1 MKLKINGF
9 ENQIIFNSTN
19 INILE
24 ISDAKCYS
32 HIINILNDRING
44 KETNEIFLLNDLEDE
59 LKIENEM
66 VLIFDV
72 FNIDYNTK
80 KILNKIYYL
89 ISEHIQKKQDFEI
102 ERMALELRN
111 QLIEEINELPFEF
124 EMKSELDI
132 SEILKLF
139 QLKIDG
145 SNYNSVLEKVEIL
158 IDLISTL
165 KIAKILV
172 IPNLKMFLNTDELLE
187 LYKYSLYNN
196 INLLIIE
203 RNNEQ
208 KLKYEKIMKIDSSF
222 DDFIE

>member
-1 MKLKINGF
+1 MILKINGF
-9 ENQIIFNSTN
+9 ENQIIFDSTN

-24 ISDAKCYS
+24 INDAKCYS
-32 HIINILNDRING
+32 HIINIINNRING
-44 KETNEIFLLNDLEDE
+44 RETNEIFLLDE
-59 LKIENEM
+59 LENELKMENEM
-66 VLIFDV
+66 VLIFDI

-80 KILNKIYYL
+80 KILNKMYYL

-102 ERMALELRN
+102 ERIALELRN

-145 SNYNSVLEKVEIL
+145 SNYNSVLEKVEML

-165 KIAKILV
+165 GIAKILV

-203 RNNEQ
+203 RNNEA

-222 DDFIE
+222 NDFVE